1 MKDIACHGPA
11 SRRSFLK
18 AGVLG
23 LSGLSLAEAM
33 RLRAEA
39 GVTNAARDTSV
50 IFVWLAGGP
59 PHMETYDMKPDA
71 PEDYRGQFSPISTN
85 VSGIDV
91 CELLPMHAKIADKF
105 TLIRSIAHKFND
117 HGGGFK
123 HGQHLAFNQELN
135 YPLPNLFVSML
146 QRLGLEVDTFGSST
160 GTMTGLEMV

>member
-1 MKDIACHGPA
+1 MPLAIRLSYLFGW
-11 SRRSFLK
+11 R
-18 AGVLG
+18 VG
-23 LSGLSLAEAM
+23 L
-33 RLRAEA
+33 RTWKR
-39 GVTNAARDTSV
+39 T
-50 IFVWLAGGP
+50 
-59 PHMETYDMKPDA
+59 

-135 YPLPNLFVSML
+135 YPLPNRQARRKLKPCWIQPRGCIFWIWWL
-146 QRLGLEVDTFGSST
+146 QKLL
-160 GTMTGLEMV
+160 